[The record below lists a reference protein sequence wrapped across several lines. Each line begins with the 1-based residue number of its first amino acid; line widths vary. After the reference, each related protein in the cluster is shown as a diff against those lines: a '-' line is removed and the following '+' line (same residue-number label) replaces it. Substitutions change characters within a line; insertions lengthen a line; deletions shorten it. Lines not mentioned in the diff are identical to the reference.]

1 MNLDMKFIENILTGF
16 IRNETDRIGTKKAV
30 IGLSGGVDSAVSV
43 YLSAKALGKNNVT
56 CVMMP
61 YKSSSKSSLTDSE
74 KVVKA
79 LGIKSMKVEITPMV
93 DAFTEKSGIK
103 DITPKRLGNIMAR
116 MRMIVLY
123 DISAALN
130 AIVIGT
136 GNKTE
141 SLLGYTTM
149 FGDNACAINPL
160 GDIFKTQVWEL
171 AKYLNVPE
179 SIINKAPSA
188 DLWDGQTD
196 EDEMGIK
203 YKEVDRYL
211 FYRYDEK
218 MSENE
223 LIKRGF
229 TKDYIKFVDS
239 IVDKNKFK
247 RMLPIVARIY
257 ED

>member
-1 MNLDMKFIENILTGF
+1 MNLDMKFIDNILTGF
-16 IRNETDRIGTKKAV
+16 IRNETGRIGTKKAV
-30 IGLSGGVDSAVSV
+30 IGLSGGVDSAVSAF
-43 YLSAKALGKNNVT
+43 LSADALGKDNVT
-56 CVMMP
+56 GVLMP
-61 YKSSSKSSLTDSE
+61 YKSSNKSSITDAE

-93 DAFTEKSGIK
+93 DAFVEKSGIK
-103 DITPKRLGNIMAR
+103 NITPKRLGNIMAR

-123 DISAALN
+123 DISASLN

-141 SLLGYTTM
+141 SLLGYTTL
-149 FGDNACAINPL
+149 FGDSACAINPL
-160 GDIFKTQVWEL
+160 GDIYKTQVWEL
-171 AKYLNVPE
+171 AKFLNVPE
-179 SIINKAPSA
+179 SIVSKPPSA
-188 DLWDGQTD
+188 DLWEGQTD

-203 YKEVDRYL
+203 YTEVDRYL

-218 MSENE
+218 MSDNE

-229 TKDYIKFVDS
+229 KKDYIKFVDS
-239 IVDKNKFK
+239 IVERNKFK
-247 RMLPIVARIY
+247 RMLPLVARIY

>member
-1 MNLDMKFIENILTGF
+1 
-16 IRNETDRIGTKKAV
+16 
-30 IGLSGGVDSAVSV
+30 
-43 YLSAKALGKNNVT
+43 
-56 CVMMP
+56 
-61 YKSSSKSSLTDSE
+61 
-74 KVVKA
+74 
-79 LGIKSMKVEITPMV
+79 
-93 DAFTEKSGIK
+93 
-103 DITPKRLGNIMAR
+103 
-116 MRMIVLY
+116 VLY

-229 TKDYIKFVDS
+229 TNDYIKFVDS